1 MKTRTRATIAREST
15 LPPGRCVA
23 VQTESNGWGTIY
35 RGADH
40 MRCTHTTPLPAG
52 FHRCEGENGCPSR
65 LRKGRYC
72 FYHNDLRDDLS
83 PKQRMESAEWG
94 GPQPY
99 TSRIAA
105 LA

>member
-1 MKTRTRATIAREST
+1 MKTPTRAMLAGKSS
-15 LPPGRCVA
+15 LPANQCVA
-23 VQTESNGWGTIY
+23 EQCEGNGWGTIY

-40 MRCTHTTPLPAG
+40 MRCTHPTPVPAG
-52 FHRCEGENGCPSR
+52 FHRCDGDNGCPVR